1 MLNLFLDS
9 LTELSSPAMLLL
21 MFGASVLGL
30 IFGTLPGLN
39 ATMAVALLLPM
50 TFLLSPQSGIAILV
64 VAYVAGISGGLV
76 SAILLRIP
84 GTPSS
89 IATTFD
95 GYPLAQKGQA
105 VKALATGFIA
115 SFVGGMISLIILIT
129 FAPLIAKIAIQ
140 FGPFEY
146 AALAIVALALVGVL
160 SRENTLKGL
169 LAALFGLFLSTIG
182 FAPLDGA
189 ERFTMGNY
197 NLAAGINMLAF
208 LVGLFAISQLISE
221 MLSQRPQVKI
231 NVSGKGVGITPSELR
246 GNIFNLGRSSLIGSG
261 VGVLPGV
268 GGSVSNLIAYA
279 VARKSS
285 KTPEQF
291 GTGHVDG
298 LYASESANNAGI
310 GAALLPLITLGIP
323 GDGVTAMLLGGFQIH
338 GLQPGPL
345 MFRQAPEIVASVYAA
360 LFVAIL
366 MVFIVQMLTIRV
378 FPNVFRIPR
387 HYLIPILLVMTTI
400 GTYVQNYITFDLWI
414 MLSIGIIAFFLERY
428 RFPLAPAVL
437 GFVLGPILEENLRR
451 GLSMSEGSV
460 LPFLT
465 QPISAACLS
474 ILVLALVLPLIKPIF
489 SRALERNHSG

>member
-1 MLNLFLDS
+1 MLNLFLENLQTL
-9 LTELSSPAMLLL
+9 LTPTMLVL
-21 MFGASVLGL
+21 MFGTAVLGL

-50 TFLLSPQSGIAILV
+50 TFLLTPQTGIALLV
-64 VAYVAGISGGLV
+64 VAFVAGISGGLV

-105 VKALATGFIA
+105 VKALSTGIIA
-115 SFVGGMISLIILIT
+115 SFVGGLISLLILT
-129 FAPLIAKIAIQ
+129 SFAPLIARIAIQ

-146 AALAIVALALVGVL
+146 AALAILALAMVGIL
-160 SRENTLKGL
+160 SRGSTLKGL
-169 LAALFGLFLSTIG
+169 LAALLGLFLSTIG
-182 FAPLDGA
+182 FAPIGGA

-197 NLAAGINMLAF
+197 NLAAGINTLAF
-208 LVGLFAISQLISE
+208 LVGLFAISQLINE
-221 MLSQRPQVKI
+221 MLSRHERAKVQV
-231 NVSGKGVGITPSELR
+231 GKQHGATLR
-246 GNIFNLGRSSLIGSG
+246 EVRSNFYNMGRSSLIGAG
-261 VGVLPGV
+261 IGVLPGI

-285 KTPEQF
+285 KTPEKF

-298 LYASESANNAGI
+298 VYASESANNASI

-345 MFRQAPEIVASVYAA
+345 MFRESPEIVASVYAA
-360 LFVAIL
+360 LFLAIL
-366 MVFIVQMLTIRV
+366 MVFVVQLSTIRI
-378 FPNVFRIPR
+378 FPLVFRIPR
-387 HYLIPILLVMTTI
+387 HYLIPILLVMTAI
-400 GTYVQNYITFDLWI
+400 GTYVQNYLVFDLWI
-414 MLSIGIIAFFLERY
+414 MLGIGLIGFALERY
-428 RFPLAPAVL
+428 RFPLAPVVL

-451 GLSMSEGSV
+451 GLVMSEGS
-460 LPFLT
+460 LSPFVT
-465 QPISAACLS
+465 DPISAVCLA
-474 ILVLALVLPLIKPIF
+474 VLAAFVFLPWVRKRF
-489 SRALERNHSG
+489 GARASLS